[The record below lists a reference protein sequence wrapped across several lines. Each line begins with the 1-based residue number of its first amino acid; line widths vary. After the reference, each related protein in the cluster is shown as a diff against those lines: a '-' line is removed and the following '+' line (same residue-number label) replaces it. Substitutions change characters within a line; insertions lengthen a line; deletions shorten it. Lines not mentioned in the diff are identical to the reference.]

1 MRRIL
6 VIEDEESL
14 RVGMVRALSKMNG
27 VEVRGVGTLR
37 EGLES
42 IDATRPDAV
51 ISDLDLP
58 DRFGGE
64 LLAELE
70 RRDLHIPVT
79 FVSAYTRKLGDRIP
93 RSRDVQLVEKPLS
106 IERLRE
112 IAGAALAKNDS
123 VLPPPFGAADYLQL
137 ACLGRH
143 SVVITHRHQQ
153 DDSTPTGRLVVWRGE
168 LWDATDDEGD
178 GIPAFRRVV
187 TRAGAFRAHT
197 LDRDPGPRTIEGSW
211 EMLMLDALR
220 LADEA
225 ALAASASP
233 DPLEALGEPDVHAPR
248 DPHEPPPRTDAHA
261 KSVVVPPPRA
271 PGPDPYDV
279 AFEAGVDALFERNH
293 VAAIRAFREA
303 LVARPGDAKATAN
316 LERLAALGHKEPS
329 HDGSSSG
336 GNA

>member
-14 RVGMVRALSKMNG
+14 RVGMVRALAKMNG
-27 VEVRGVGTLR
+27 VEVRGAGTLR
-37 EGLES
+37 EGLEHL
-42 IDATRPDAV
+42 DGARYDAV

-70 RRDLHIPVT
+70 RRRLHIPVT
-79 FVSAYTRKLGDRIP
+79 FVSAYTHKLGDRIP

-178 GIPAFRRVV
+178 GVAAFRRVV
-187 TRAGAFRAHT
+187 TRQGAFRAHT
-197 LDRDPGPRTIEGSW
+197 LERDPGPRTIEGPW

-225 ALAASASP
+225 AYVAGAEGAGSEGQESVAEVEAAPMPTAAVP
-233 DPLEALGEPDVHAPR
+233 DAY
-248 DPHEPPPRTDAHA
+248 DA
-261 KSVVVPPPRA
+261 
-271 PGPDPYDV
+271 
-279 AFEAGVDALFERNH
+279 AFERGVDALFDRDH
-293 VAAIRAFREA
+293 RAAIRAFREA
-303 LVARPGDAKATAN
+303 LAARPGDAKATAN
-316 LERLAALGHKEPS
+316 LERLAALGHRES
-329 HDGSSSG
+329 SDDGSSSG

>member
-14 RVGMVRALSKMNG
+14 RVGMVRALAKMNG

-37 EGLES
+37 EGLEC
-42 IDATRPDAV
+42 IDAARPDAV

-70 RRDLHIPVT
+70 RRNVHVPVT
-79 FVSAYTRKLGDRIP
+79 FVSAYTHKLGDRIP

-178 GIPAFRRVV
+178 GVPAFRRIV
-187 TRAGAFRAHT
+187 TRPGAFRAHT
-197 LDRDPGPRTIEGSW
+197 LDRDPGARSIEGPW

-225 ALAASASP
+225 ALAVS
-233 DPLEALGEPDVHAPR
+233 EA
-248 DPHEPPPRTDAHA
+248 PPPLAAEPVAPVSAAGVERVA
-261 KSVVVPPPRA
+261 VPPPRA
-271 PGPDPYDV
+271 PARDPYDV
-279 AFEAGVDALFERNH
+279 AFEAGVDALFERDH
-293 VAAIRAFREA
+293 AAAMRAFREA
-303 LVARPGDAKATAN
+303 LLARPGDAKATAN

-329 HDGSSSG
+329 RDGSSSG
-336 GNA
+336 GEA

>member
-14 RVGMVRALSKMNG
+14 RVGMVRALAKMNG

-37 EGLES
+37 EGLEC

-70 RRDLHIPVT
+70 RRDVHIPVT

-187 TRAGAFRAHT
+187 TRPGAFRAHT
-197 LDRDPGPRTIEGSW
+197 LDRDPGPRTIEGPW

-225 ALAASASP
+225 ALLDLERAAPEPSPVEAALLEAPAIAAS
-233 DPLEALGEPDVHAPR
+233 PR
-248 DPHEPPPRTDAHA
+248 HVA
-261 KSVVVPPPRA
+261 VPPPRA
-271 PGPDPYDV
+271 PERDPYDA
-279 AFEAGVDALFERNH
+279 AFEAGVDALLDRDH
-293 VAAIRAFREA
+293 VAAMRAFREA
-303 LVARPGDAKATAN
+303 LDARPGDAKATAN

-329 HDGSSSG
+329 RDGSSSG
-336 GNA
+336 GEA

>member
-14 RVGMVRALSKMNG
+14 RVGMVRALAKMNG

-37 EGLES
+37 EGLEC

-70 RRDLHIPVT
+70 RRDVHIPVT

-197 LDRDPGPRTIEGSW
+197 LDRDPGPRTIEGPW

-225 ALAASASP
+225 ALLDLDRAAPEPSP
-233 DPLEALGEPDVHAPR
+233 VEPALLEAPAIAAAPK
-248 DPHEPPPRTDAHA
+248 HVA
-261 KSVVVPPPRA
+261 VPPPRA
-271 PGPDPYDV
+271 PERDPYDV
-279 AFEAGVDALFERNH
+279 AFEAGVDALLDRDH
-293 VAAIRAFREA
+293 VAAMRAFREA
-303 LVARPGDAKATAN
+303 LDARPGDAKATAN

-329 HDGSSSG
+329 RDGSSSG
-336 GNA
+336 GEG